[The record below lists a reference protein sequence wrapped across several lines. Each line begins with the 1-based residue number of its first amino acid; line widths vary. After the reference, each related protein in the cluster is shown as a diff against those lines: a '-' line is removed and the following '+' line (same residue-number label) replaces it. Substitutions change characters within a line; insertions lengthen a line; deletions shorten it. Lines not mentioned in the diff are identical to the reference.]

1 MTTNKQAILTA
12 LIETYGSSVTRKNLI
27 EFEQAGRG
35 NVLFVGAL
43 YRSGRGKY
51 QLPAVYVETPAERY
65 VRRAKHREYL
75 RAWRAKKTPEQR
87 GILLVKQREY
97 NRTRKANESPERRN
111 IRLAKGREYRAQRTP
126 EQRVKLA
133 DYNRE
138 YHRVRYANVE
148 ERRERDSRSL
158 KPYPK
163 SYRDTVLAN
172 YAAKGL
178 RVSQRMMDEL
188 DGKRDPQT
196 PPLFRRA

>member
-65 VRRAKHREYL
+65 VRRAKNAKRNRL
-75 RAWRAKKTPEQR
+75 WRAK
-87 GILLVKQREY
+87 
-97 NRTRKANESPERRN
+97 ESPERRN